1 MVEPDFY
8 SGASDEQRLSC
19 FGAWLRR
26 TSLDEL
32 PELWN
37 VLRGELS
44 PVGSRPLLMQYV
56 DRYPPEQSRRHE
68 VLPRVTGWPQLHG
81 RNATTWE
88 QRFALDIWNVD
99 HLCFWLDLKILALT
113 IVKVLKREGISH
125 AGHAT
130 MPEPAKR
137 STRHFEQSS
146 FASTPFSY
154 RPLTCSTNPRL
165 LHSRPSYERK
175 VQQSYRRQLQRL
187 GEAKQSAQSRGILQR
202 RCNQLPV
209 LSGIGL

>member
-1 MVEPDFY
+1 LIVSSPVLLVIVLGVRALGRPVFFRQKRPGRDGRLFTIYKFRTMVEPDFY

-99 HLCFWLDLKILALT
+99 HQCFWLDLKILALT

-137 STRHFEQSS
+137 ST
-146 FASTPFSY
+146 
-154 RPLTCSTNPRL
+154 
-165 LHSRPSYERK
+165 
-175 VQQSYRRQLQRL
+175 
-187 GEAKQSAQSRGILQR
+187 
-202 RCNQLPV
+202 
-209 LSGIGL
+209 